1 MSEVK
6 SNRAWRLECETLQ
19 QDVVRLLAE
28 RTHMRTE
35 LLQDIERLTAELA
48 ESKKQIGSYKTLTHA
63 LEAQVSNYRNVSG
76 RYQESIKTMQSERD
90 ANAILT
96 DELTETRDLTE
107 HWAILT
113 EQRRMKLEECR
124 KNAEKVSDLLRDW
137 KTGMIDASDLTLALF
152 QIYPSTPAM
161 KAKP

>member
-48 ESKKQIGSYKTLTHA
+48 DCKD
-63 LEAQVSNYRNVSG
+63 
-76 RYQESIKTMQSERD
+76 MQKVDQRFFEQ
-90 ANAILT
+90 
-96 DELTETRDLTE
+96 LTETRDLAE
-107 HWAILT
+107 HWMIIA
-113 EQRRMKLEECR
+113 EQRRMELEECR
-124 KNAEKVSDLLRDW
+124 KLQDLSYMDGLVMRMTYRNGDKVFNVQRVNTLAQLERVSLGAKFIVEVNANDMWQDLL
-137 KTGMIDASDLTLALF
+137 A
-152 QIYPSTPAM
+152 AM
-161 KAKP
+161 EAKP

>member
-48 ESKKQIGSYKTLTHA
+48 EKDNHVMLLQHEKGLGILASTEMCKKITA
-63 LEAQVSNYRNVSG
+63 LQ
-76 RYQESIKTMQSERD
+76 
-90 ANAILT
+90 
-96 DELTETRDLTE
+96 DLAE
-107 HWAILT
+107 HWAILA
-113 EQRRMKLEECR
+113 EQRRVELAEIRQQLKDNFGYATAEE
-124 KNAEKVSDLLRDW
+124 EK
-137 KTGMIDASDLTLALF
+137 
-152 QIYPSTPAM
+152 P
-161 KAKP
+161 